1 MSKFWRVTISGLLL
15 CWLGWRSDWGRVI
28 EVFSGLRL
36 ELWLAAVGL
45 YVVAQ
50 FVSGLRWQVLAEP
63 LGFQGSLRRF
73 TGIYFIG
80 MFFNLIL
87 PTSVGGDVIRAWY
100 LDGKSG
106 RRAAA
111 LLSVFMDRLSGLVVL
126 LCLALVGELLSPVP
140 IPQWIRLSVLAA
152 VGSAVVGWC
161 LLPRLTRFLP
171 ARHQTLSS
179 DVLRS
184 FSRVLHPAPLAMSLL
199 IQSLNVVIVWLVGLA
214 IAAPVPGSYYWIFV
228 PMVSLLTMLP
238 VSINGMGV
246 REGATM
252 LFLAPFAPA
261 DTAMILALLWF
272 TVTVAVS
279 LLGGLVYVFGRF
291 PRVEVH
297 SDAGSLGHHSDQGR
311 ARQPRAAA

>member
-1 MSKFWRVTISGLLL
+1 MSKFWRVTVSGLLL
-15 CWLGWRSDWGRVI
+15 CWLGWRTDWGRVV
-28 EVFSGLRL
+28 EVFAGLRL
-36 ELWLAAVGL
+36 DLWLAAVGL
-45 YVVAQ
+45 YVIAQ
-50 FVSGLRWQVLAEP
+50 LVSGMRWQVLAEP
-63 LGFQGSLRRF
+63 LGFQGSRRRF
-73 TGIYFIG
+73 IGIYFIG

-111 LLSVFMDRLSGLVVL
+111 LLSVFLDRLSGLIVL
-126 LCLALVGELLSPVP
+126 LCLAFAAELVSPVP
-140 IPQWIRLSVLAA
+140 IPAWIRWSVLTAVSAA
-152 VGSAVVGWC
+152 VAGWC
-161 LLPRLTRFLP
+161 LLPQLIRFLP
-171 ARHQTLSS
+171 DRHQTLSS
-179 DVLRS
+179 DILRS
-184 FSRVLHPAPLAMSLL
+184 FARVVSPAPLAMSLS

-228 PMVSLLTMLP
+228 PMVSLLTMAP

-246 REGATM
+246 REGATI

-261 DTAMILALLWF
+261 DLAMILALLWF

-297 SDAGSLGHHSDQGR
+297 SDAGSLSHHSDQGR